1 VVRNGAASSEC
12 SPSLSD
18 VLAPQDPLSA
28 FAAEHP
34 DHFTALDLTDLLCP
48 DGVCSG
54 VIGNTYVYL
63 DDNHVT
69 KTYAASMSP
78 MLGDRLL
85 AGTGWTS

>member
-1 VVRNGAASSEC
+1 
-12 SPSLSD
+12 
-18 VLAPQDPLSA
+18 
-28 FAAEHP
+28 
-34 DHFTALDLTDLLCP
+34 
-48 DGVCSG
+48 